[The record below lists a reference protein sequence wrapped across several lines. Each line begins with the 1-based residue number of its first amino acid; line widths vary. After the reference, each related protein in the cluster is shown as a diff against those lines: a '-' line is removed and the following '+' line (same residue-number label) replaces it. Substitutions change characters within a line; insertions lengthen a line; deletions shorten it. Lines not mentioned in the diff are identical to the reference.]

1 MLFDERLAFES
12 KVEVMTAKLNLAS
25 TPFRNR
31 ALPWTVSIIV
41 ALASFIALALIARS
55 TIQTNAKVATTQTD
69 VNRLQKD
76 INALNNRAEA
86 IKTALTPEQ
95 QRTLKSAHG
104 LVDRKKFSWSLL
116 FADLEAALPGGVR
129 VSRIVVNQVRV
140 QDDRTVAN
148 LDLTVASKNP
158 TLITEMIADME
169 RQGVFHAELRTQ
181 TLQRGRGE
189 SGAEYEMDVRYV
201 PRAGVAIAP
210 GERNN
215 RPVDT
220 AGEKDK
226 TR

>member
-1 MLFDERLAFES
+1 
-12 KVEVMTAKLNLAS
+12 MTAKLNLAS
-25 TPFRNR
+25 NPFRNR
-31 ALPWTVSIIV
+31 ALPWTVAIIV
-41 ALASFIALALIARS
+41 ALASFIALVVIAQS
-55 TIQTNAKVATTQTD
+55 TIQTNAKVATTQSD
-69 VNRLQKD
+69 VTRLQKD

-86 IKTALTPEQ
+86 IKIALTPEQ
-95 QRTLKSAHG
+95 QSTLKSAHG
-104 LVDRKKFSWSLL
+104 LVDRKKFSWTVL

-129 VSRIVVNQVRV
+129 VSRIVVNGVRA

-158 TLITEMIADME
+158 TLITQMIEDME
-169 RQGVFHAELRTQ
+169 REGVFHAELRTQ

-201 PRAGVAIAP
+201 PRASMPIAP

-220 AGEKDK
+220 AGERGKPQ
-226 TR
+226 